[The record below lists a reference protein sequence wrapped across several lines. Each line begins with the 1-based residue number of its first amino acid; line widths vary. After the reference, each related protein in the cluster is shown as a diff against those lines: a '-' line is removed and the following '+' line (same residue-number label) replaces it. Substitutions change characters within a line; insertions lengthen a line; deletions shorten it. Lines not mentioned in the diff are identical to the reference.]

1 MKPGFSP
8 TSPFRLPSWAIR
20 LARSQQ
26 RPILTARDRMRFVIQ
41 LALTNVALET
51 GGPFGAAVFET
62 TTGRLVSIGVNLVVA
77 TNCSLAHAEIV
88 ALANAQQ
95 AIGHFDLG
103 APGMPKHELVT
114 SCEPCSMCYG
124 AIPWAGVRKVL
135 CGARGGDA
143 EAIGFDEGP
152 KPKNWVT
159 ALKKRGI
166 AVSRDLCRDE
176 ATAVFQYYKKAGYA
190 IYNARQGS

>member
-20 LARSQQ
+20 LARRQQ

-51 GGPFGAAVFET
+51 GGPFGAAVFEA
-62 TTGRLVSIGVNLVVA
+62 TTGRLVSIGVNLVVS

-95 AIGHFDLG
+95 VIGHFDLG

-124 AIPWAGVRKVL
+124 AIPWAGVRTVL
-135 CGARGGDA
+135 CGARGDDA

-159 ALKKRGI
+159 ALKNRGI
-166 AVSRDLCRDE
+166 DVSRDLCRDE
-176 ATAVFQYYKKAGYA
+176 AMAVFQRYKKAGGE
-190 IYNARQGS
+190 IYNARKKS